1 MIGNLTQTERNKLGL
16 LKAIEL
22 SNVCIKLGYVQVNS
36 ELADTI
42 SKLVRQT
49 MRDRS
54 IKMGG
59 LNVPLKEE
67 ALTKVVDHGARLF
80 HLSKQDKEVW
90 LEACELSNQICRE
103 LHIEIYAGL
112 KRLIKLVPGYTIELE
127 WAVADNFLNE
137 HIDGYPL

>member
-1 MIGNLTQTERNKLGL
+1 MIKDLTQTERNKLGL

-22 SNVCIKLGYVQVNS
+22 SNVCIKLGYAQVDQ

-54 IKMGG
+54 IKMSG
-59 LNVPLKEE
+59 LVVPLKEE
-67 ALTKVVDHGARLF
+67 ALTKVIDEGARLF
-80 HLSKQDKEVW
+80 HLGRQNKEVW
-90 LEACELSNQICRE
+90 LEACKLSNRICKD

-112 KRLIKLVPGYTIELE
+112 KRLMKLVPGYTIELE
-127 WAVADNFLNE
+127 WAVTDNFLNE
-137 HIDGYPL
+137 HLCRTV

>member
-1 MIGNLTQTERNKLGL
+1 VIEDLTQKERNKLGL

-22 SNVCIKLGYVQVNS
+22 SNVCIKLGYAQADQ

-42 SKLVRQT
+42 SRLVRQT
-49 MRDRS
+49 MRERS

-59 LNVPLKEE
+59 LTVPLKEE
-67 ALTKVVDHGARLF
+67 ALAKVIDQGARLF
-80 HLSKQDKEVW
+80 HLGRRDKATW
-90 LEACELSNQICRE
+90 LQACELSNQICKE

-127 WAVADNFLNE
+127 WAVTDNFLNE
-137 HIDGYPL
+137 HLQTN